1 MTLTAILFGG
11 LSFAKR
17 TEMHKPIGDWASA
30 AWQKLYRLLDLDHRR
45 RIENTFHYSDYLRLT
60 ARSLEHLATLNL
72 PLSNRTVLEVGAG
85 AGDLSSYFL
94 DRGCRLTITEVRPE
108 LLGYL
113 RKRYPGQMVQ
123 QLDVDRPSPVEG
135 SPFEVVFCYGVLY
148 HLKQPDHALAYLSDC
163 CSDLLLVSSQVTFGD
178 NAAISEVEERQGRFS
193 QSYHGR
199 GTRFTRRWLYE
210 RLCDHFPHVYT
221 PLTQPAHRQFPCDWS
236 APDQHRG
243 IARANFVAAR
253 RPLNSPLLVEGL
265 LERQERQV

>member
-1 MTLTAILFGG
+1 MQKTMRDW
-11 LSFAKR
+11 LSVR
-17 TEMHKPIGDWASA
+17 
-30 AWQKLYRLLDLDHRR
+30 WQKLYRIFDLDHRR
-45 RIENTFHYSDYLRLT
+45 RIENTFHYNDYLRLT

-123 QLDVDRPSPVEG
+123 QFDLDSPSPVEG

-148 HLKQPDHALAYLSDC
+148 HLKQPGDALAYLSDC
-163 CSDLLLVSSQVTFGD
+163 CSDLLLVCSQVLFGD
-178 NAAISEVEERQGRFS
+178 DMMIREVQERPSRFS

-210 RLCDHFPHVYT
+210 CLCEHFPHVYT
-221 PLTQPAHRQFPCDWS
+221 PKTQPAHRQFPCDWS
-236 APDQHRG
+236 KPDKHQG
-243 IARANFVAAR
+243 LTRANFVASR
-253 RPLNSPLLVEGL
+253 QPLHTPLLVEGL

>member
-1 MTLTAILFGG
+1 MEKTAHYWLKT
-11 LSFAKR
+11 AY
-17 TEMHKPIGDWASA
+17 
-30 AWQKLYRLLDLDHRR
+30 QKLHRLLDLDHRR

-94 DRGCRLTITEVRPE
+94 DRGCHLTITEVRPE

-113 RKRYPGQMVQ
+113 RRRYPGQTVQ
-123 QLDVDRPSPVEG
+123 QLDLDRPSPLEG

-148 HLKQPDHALAYLSDC
+148 HLKQPGEALAYLGAC
-163 CSDLLLVSSQVTFGD
+163 CSDLLLVSSQVLFGSTMT
-178 NAAISEVEERQGRFS
+178 ISEVDERQSRFS
-193 QSYHGR
+193 QSYYGR

-210 RLCDHFPHVYT
+210 CLCDHFPYVYT
-221 PLTQPAHRQFPCDWS
+221 PITQPAHHQFPCDWS
-236 APDQHRG
+236 ELGEHRG
-243 IARANFVAAR
+243 MRRANFVAAR
-253 RPLNSPLLVEGL
+253 RALDTPWLMEGL